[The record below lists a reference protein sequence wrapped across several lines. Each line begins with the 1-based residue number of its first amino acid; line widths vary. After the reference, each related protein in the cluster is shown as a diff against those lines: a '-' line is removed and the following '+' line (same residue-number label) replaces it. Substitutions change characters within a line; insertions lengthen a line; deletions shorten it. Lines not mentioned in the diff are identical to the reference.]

1 MSWIPSSSL
10 FSVTFQHGSA
20 PTRAVISGQNGTT
33 MDVVPGRWQMDQV
46 GFEHALVHFVAR
58 WIRAPHAATPFP
70 HWSLTNHNGF
80 AHYKDHAFQDIHFST
95 PDWGFEAGGVLF
107 HQGSPV
113 HDAHVVLRLETDGL
127 RLPDGVLLP
136 LAPMA
141 AIAVESYSWES
152 KLAFEQMQ
160 AVLAAVRA
168 QPTEEHFQAQLL
180 CFIAGYAQ
188 AAIDGHAQD
197 FTKRFFYDLVSNT
210 LPNVAAVALHGLKSH
225 GRSGQ
230 DATKHLCEYA
240 GQTTN
245 TAHKAWLVRPNKAL
259 VPTRWVAGPLM
270 DAVVDAIAEGLLP
283 ATLFEAG
290 RACGALALEE
300 RFVPQILT
308 TPALAKSAHDAIAHK
323 AFAQRITSA
332 ALRALAASPHLL
344 RPLTARKALAM
355 ASS

>member
-10 FSVTFQHGSA
+10 FSVTFQHSAA

-58 WIRAPHAATPFP
+58 WIKAPHAATPFP

-80 AHYKDHAFQDIHFST
+80 AHYKDNSFQDTDFPT
-95 PDWGFEAGGVLF
+95 PDWGFKAGGVLF
-107 HQGSPV
+107 HQGAPLR
-113 HDAHVVLRLETDGL
+113 DAHVVLRLETEGL
-127 RLPDGVLLP
+127 RMPDGALLP
-136 LAPMA
+136 LDSML
-141 AIAVESYSWES
+141 AIGAESYNLES
-152 KLAFEQMQ
+152 KGSFEQMRG
-160 AVLAAVRA
+160 VLASARTHPIG
-168 QPTEEHFQAQLL
+168 QHFQAEML

-188 AAIDGHAQD
+188 AVLDRDVED
-197 FTKRFFYDLVSNT
+197 FTGKFFRDLVSNT

-245 TAHKAWLVRPNKAL
+245 TAHKAWLLRPNKAL

-270 DAVVDAIAEGLLP
+270 DEVVDAIAEGLLP
-283 ATLFEAG
+283 ASLFEAG

-344 RPLTARKALAM
+344 RPLTARKALALA
-355 ASS
+355 AS